1 MPNDDGK
8 GTASNE
14 TPSHGMLNMA
24 EAVAKFNGED
34 VTYSSSKWA
43 QDIEDNA
50 DIFGWTAQQKLKIA
64 TRWRRS
70 LTVRCIWT
78 KNGIQSQ
85 GKQEGVKKVL
95 DTIYIPAGRRSTT
108 VDLPTLCTDNNNLAE
123 NVTVCD
129 DEPPTVRVR
138 KWPTEHWLHTSVDV
152 IRRGDYEAYHASFV
166 FTYWCPY

>member
-1 MPNDDGK
+1 MSPL
-8 GTASNE
+8 A
-14 TPSHGMLNMA
+14 
-24 EAVAKFNGED
+24 
-34 VTYSSSKWA
+34 
-43 QDIEDNA
+43 
-50 DIFGWTAQQKLKIA
+50 
-64 TRWRRS
+64 RS
-70 LTVRCIWT
+70 LLALTVVTLLHGACAGSLGEANLGCT
-78 KNGIQSQ
+78 TVSG